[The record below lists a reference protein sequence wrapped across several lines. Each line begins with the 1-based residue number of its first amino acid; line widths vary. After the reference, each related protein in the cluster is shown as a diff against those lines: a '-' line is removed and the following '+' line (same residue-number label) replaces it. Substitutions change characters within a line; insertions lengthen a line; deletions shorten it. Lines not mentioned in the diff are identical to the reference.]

1 MNSANDHEFTK
12 KNTGIKRIVKAFGYS
27 INGLKAAWRGEAAFR
42 QELLLLVALVPILVL
57 VNLTSIERCLM
68 VLVTLLVIIVELL
81 NSGIEAVVDRIG
93 TDHHPLSGQAKDMAS
108 AAVLL
113 SLILCAYV
121 WAEIL
126 LTAFAR

>member
-1 MNSANDHEFTK
+1 MSSANDHDVTK
-12 KNTGIKRIVKAFGYS
+12 KNTGINRIVKAFGYS

-42 QELLLLVALVPILVL
+42 QELLLLVALIPILLL
-57 VNLTSIERCLM
+57 VNLTNIERCLL

-121 WAEIL
+121 WADIL

>member
-1 MNSANDHEFTK
+1 MSSANDHDVTK
-12 KNTGIKRIVKAFGYS
+12 KNTGINRIVKAFGYS

-42 QELLLLVALVPILVL
+42 QELLLLVALIPILLL
-57 VNLTSIERCLM
+57 VNLTNIERCLL

-93 TDHHPLSGQAKDMAS
+93 TDHHPLSGQAKDIAS

-121 WAEIL
+121 WADIL